1 MCEYAMAE
9 VDKRIL
15 TSTEEE
21 MKRMIDFLCAHL
33 PDTIGDMC
41 IDFIEEHG
49 DQIFDMLVAQM
60 DPKDICTQLGLCH
73 GKTAKSI
80 SAEMAVPEELQET
93 TQVGLWS
100 TCETCKVVVEYLD
113 KLLEDDTIEESL
125 DNIIDK
131 VCLVVPKNSR
141 KECKTIVDTYGP
153 YLMSEMGE
161 LMDKTKVCQTVHLC
175 KPTAGHVHLLGG
187 EKCSWGPSYWCAS
200 STRRRLQRCESLS
213 NQSLDEICT
222 LIGVRKRHPFSSKNS
237 FCLFSLYVSLL
248 EWECKVA

>member
-1 MCEYAMAE
+1 
-9 VDKRIL
+9 
-15 TSTEEE
+15 
-21 MKRMIDFLCAHL
+21 MIDFLCAHL

-113 KLLEDDTIEESL
+113 KILEDDTIEESL

-141 KECKTIVDTYGP
+141 KEVSDSDI
-153 YLMSEMGE
+153 
-161 LMDKTKVCQTVHLC
+161 
-175 KPTAGHVHLLGG
+175 
-187 EKCSWGPSYWCAS
+187 
-200 STRRRLQRCESLS
+200 
-213 NQSLDEICT
+213 
-222 LIGVRKRHPFSSKNS
+222 
-237 FCLFSLYVSLL
+237 FSLTDIRNHFPHFLLVQNNCRYVRSLFD
-248 EWECKVA
+248 E